1 MENVS
6 SLTNESV
13 KGDVKTNKV
22 NFLKRWLDRYNKRW
36 KQCKQEHFKGRKNI
50 GWIAVNVIIAL
61 VVLYNIAM
69 CFICNR
75 DLNGLTYVHFPF
87 ISDETA
93 QVRNGFYS
101 SKPLW
106 GKSINVKSRVRI
118 GFKMYDV
125 VSVNIDSGNLTDLST
140 VKSFTC
146 NLSSDKEN
154 RIFQINLDA
163 MPNVESVWVDWNQ
176 EVHVSARNNH
186 KKLRTLSVKSS
197 EREDDPPIVFLDG
210 EFPNLQS
217 LSLQNA
223 HFNCGYD
230 FASENLTRV
239 NMTWPNKYLAA
250 YMSPDKWE
258 PGEMKISDRL
268 LYLTALPDADINIT
282 HSVKDLYG
290 KWEYRDSDGNEVF
303 SITFQDNGYVRISDG
318 MGISELTC

>member
-1 MENVS
+1 
-6 SLTNESV
+6 
-13 KGDVKTNKV
+13 
-22 NFLKRWLDRYNKRW
+22 
-36 KQCKQEHFKGRKNI
+36 
-50 GWIAVNVIIAL
+50 
-61 VVLYNIAM
+61 
-69 CFICNR
+69 
-75 DLNGLTYVHFPF
+75 
-87 ISDETA
+87 
-93 QVRNGFYS
+93 
-101 SKPLW
+101 
-106 GKSINVKSRVRI
+106 
-118 GFKMYDV
+118 MYDV
-125 VSVNIDSGNLTDLST
+125 GRVDLDDSILTNLST
-140 VKSFTC
+140 VKSFYCSLTDAVE
-146 NLSSDKEN
+146 NYISSIQLE
-154 RIFQINLDA
+154 A
-163 MPNVESVWVDWNQ
+163 MPNVESVWVDCNQ
-176 EVHVSARNNH
+176 KVYVSARNNH

-239 NMTWPNKYLAA
+239 NITWPNKYLAA